1 MTTTHEPV
9 RSGGAA
15 SPPARTGRG
24 LRWRTPSPTWLL
36 VAPLAVVAVFFAYP
50 LLKMFQASFT
60 DFVIEPH
67 GTWDNYRWFLA
78 DEVQRTIV
86 VRTVGVTLLVT
97 GLCLVLAYPYAYLMT
112 IVGPKTRLLMLAAIM
127 LPFWSS
133 LLVRLYAWVIVLQPN
148 GPMNSALRGLGLGEV
163 HLLGTVWGVAL
174 GSVQVLLPF
183 MVLPLYAS
191 LASIDRRLMDAAISL
206 GARPVVAFVRA
217 YLPLS
222 LPGVLAGST
231 IVFIFMMGFYFTPAF
246 LGSSRNSLISEQIV
260 NQISRLLAFGRG
272 GAMALLL
279 LILTL
284 VLLGLAAWL
293 SRPVLRALG
302 QGERS

>member
-9 RSGGAA
+9 RAGEATSL
-15 SPPARTGRG
+15 PARKGRG
-24 LRWRTPSPTWLL
+24 PRTRSATWLL
-36 VAPLAVVAVFFAYP
+36 LVPLAAVAVFFAYP

-60 DFVIEPH
+60 DFVTDPH
-67 GTWDNYRWFLA
+67 GTWDNYTWFLG
-78 DEVQRTIV
+78 DPVQRTIV
-86 VRTVGVTLLVT
+86 LRTVGVTLLVT
-97 GLCLVLAYPYAYLMT
+97 ALCLALAYPYAYLMT
-112 IVGPKTRLLMLAAIM
+112 VVGSRTRLLMVTAIM

-133 LLVRLYAWVIVLQPN
+133 LLVRLYAWVIVLQPT
-148 GPMNSALRGLGLGEV
+148 GPMNSTLKALGLGEV
-163 HLLGTVWGVAL
+163 NLLGTVWGVAL

-191 LASIDRRLMDAAISL
+191 LSAIDRRLVDAAVSL
-206 GARPVVAFVRA
+206 GARPSVAFAKV

-222 LPGVLAGST
+222 VPGVLAGST

-279 LILTL
+279 LVLTMA
-284 VLLGLAAWL
+284 LLGLAAWM
-293 SRPVLRALG
+293 SRPVRRALG
-302 QGERS
+302 QGERP

>member
-1 MTTTHEPV
+1 MIAT
-9 RSGGAA
+9 
-15 SPPARTGRG
+15 
-24 LRWRTPSPTWLL
+24 
-36 VAPLAVVAVFFAYP
+36 
-50 LLKMFQASFT
+50 
-60 DFVIEPH
+60 
-67 GTWDNYRWFLA
+67 
-78 DEVQRTIV
+78 
-86 VRTVGVTLLVT
+86 
-97 GLCLVLAYPYAYLMT
+97 
-112 IVGPKTRLLMLAAIM
+112 IM

-148 GPMNSALRGLGLGEV
+148 GPMNSTLKALGLGEV
-163 HLLGTVWGVAL
+163 NLLGTVWGVAL

-183 MVLPLYAS
+183 MVLPLYAT
-191 LASIDRRLMDAAISL
+191 LASIDRRLVDAAISL
-206 GARPVVAFVRA
+206 GARPSAAFARV

-260 NQISRLLAFGRG
+260 NQTSRLLAFGRG

-279 LILTL
+279 LVLTL